1 MNNELE
7 MKAIELIRVPLFY
20 KKLQEVIE
28 IPMLNLL
35 NEFLTDRKAY
45 VELDGH
51 SSVFFRFEA
60 GCPQG
65 STLGPKVFNMY
76 CRELST
82 ELKEGHIVTY
92 ADDTYVIVSEK
103 TESGLM
109 NKANKLIEKQVNC

>member
-65 STLGPKVFNMY
+65 STLGLKVFNMY